1 MKIAKLD
8 LPDSAIEF
16 LHSQGFEKLYP
27 PQADS
32 VKSGLMDGKNILVS
46 APTASG
52 KTLIAMLAMLS
63 HLSKNNSDNNNDD
76 SNHNGIGKKVIYLS
90 PLRALAAEKFTEFK
104 KLEKIS
110 LGKKIKVG
118 ISTGDFENLEKNLEK
133 NNILIL
139 TNEKMD
145 SIIRHGAEWIEDIG
159 LVISDEVHLIGDES
173 RGPTLEM
180 ILTQLKLLET
190 KPQIVGLSAT
200 ITNSEELSDW
210 LGCNLVKNDWRPVP
224 LSEGVCDG
232 GEVTMSDGKTFE
244 VERSIRGTP
253 IDLGVQSVKE
263 GGQSLVFAETR
274 TRSKSLATK
283 AADAVSQVL
292 EKKDLKNLEK
302 TSKKI
307 MSENEHTELVKTLAL
322 LIKKGVAFH
331 HAGLNQNCR
340 GTVETEFRKGT
351 IKLLSSTPTLA
362 AGVNLPARRVVI
374 SNINRYNAK
383 VGANRPISILE
394 YKQLCGRAGRPQYDD
409 YGESIIVGNGNTE
422 DLIDYYINGEPEPI
436 ISKITDDKS
445 LRTHVLSVVV
455 TNPGIKKDDIL
466 EFFLQTLGGM
476 QSRKPTIKF
485 AIDISLR
492 FLSSEYLIVKKGE
505 RYAATEFG
513 KKTSMLYIDP
523 LTATSFRDAVENVSP
538 DGKHTFG
545 FLHLISKCDEF
556 FPKFSLRNK
565 DYGAASVLI
574 ENNSSELLE
583 SISEYDC
590 SRSLLALNAWI
601 TESSELSLSDN
612 LGIESGDMHR
622 MAETAN
628 WLSYCLREISK
639 HVERADL
646 LDELDNLRKRI
657 VYGIREELLDLVRV
671 KGIGRVRARILY
683 KNNIRNLD
691 DLAKIPVNKLAE
703 IDKIGST
710 IADNIKTELRRIRY

>member
-1 MKIAKLD
+1 MKIEKLD
-8 LPDSAIEF
+8 LPESAIKF
-16 LHSQGFEKLYP
+16 LKSEGFGKLYP

-32 VKSGLMDGKNILVS
+32 VKSGLLDGTSILVS

-52 KTLIAMLAMLS
+52 KTLIAMLAILS
-63 HLSKNNSDNNNDD
+63 YLFKNN
-76 SNHNGIGKKVIYLS
+76 GKIIYLS

-104 KLEKIS
+104 KLEKIT

-118 ISTGDFENLEKNLEK
+118 ISTGDFENIEKNLEK
-133 NNILIL
+133 SNILIL

-145 SIIRHGAEWIEDIG
+145 SIIRHGVEWVEEIG
-159 LVISDEVHLIGDES
+159 LVISDEVHLIGDET

-180 ILTQLKLLET
+180 ILTQLKQLDT

-200 ITNSEELSDW
+200 ITNSDEIANW
-210 LGCNLVKNDWRPVP
+210 LDCKLIKNDWRPVP
-224 LSEGVCDG
+224 LSEGVSDG
-232 GEVTMSDGKTFE
+232 GEVTMNDGKTFE
-244 VERSIRGTP
+244 FERSLRGTP
-253 IDLGVQSVKE
+253 IDLGVQSVMQ

-283 AADAVSQVL
+283 AADVISKML
-292 EKKDLKNLEK
+292 EKNELKELEK

-307 MSENEHTELVKTLAL
+307 LSQNEHTEIVKTLAIL
-322 LIKKGVAFH
+322 VKKGVAFH

-340 GTVETEFRKGT
+340 ETIEKEFRKGT

-374 SNINRYNAK
+374 SSVNRYNGK
-383 VGANRPISILE
+383 VGRNMPISVLE

-409 YGESIIVGNGNTE
+409 FGESIIVGTGNTE
-422 DLIDYYINGEPEPI
+422 DLIEHYIDGEPEPI

-455 TNPGIKKDDIL
+455 THPGIKKEEIL
-466 EFFLQTLGGM
+466 NFFLETLGGL
-476 QSRKPTIKF
+476 QSRKTTLKF

-492 FLSSEYLIVKKGE
+492 FLSSEYLLIKKGE

-523 LTATSFRDAVENVSP
+523 LTATHFRNAVEHVSK
-538 DGKHTFG
+538 DRKHTFG
-545 FLHLISKCDEF
+545 FLHLISNCEEF

-565 DYGAASVLI
+565 DYESASLMI

-583 SISEYDC
+583 PISEYDC
-590 SRSLLALNAWI
+590 SRSLLALQAWI
-601 TESSELSLSDN
+601 TESSELSLSDS
-612 LGIESGDMHR
+612 LSIESGDMHR
-622 MAETAN
+622 MAEMAN

-646 LDELDNLRKRI
+646 LEELDDLRRRI

-683 KNNIRNLD
+683 KHKIKNLD
-691 DLAKIPVNKLAE
+691 DLSKISTSKLAE
-703 IDKIGST
+703 IDKIGPT
-710 IADNIKTELRRIRY
+710 IADNIKSELRKVRY

>member
-1 MKIAKLD
+1 MKIEKLD

-16 LHSQGFEKLYP
+16 LKSQGFEKLYP

-32 VKSGLMDGKNILVS
+32 VKSGLLDGKSILVS

-52 KTLIAMLAMLS
+52 KTLIAMLAMFS
-63 HLSKNNSDNNNDD
+63 YLSKNN
-76 SNHNGIGKKVIYLS
+76 GKVVYLS

-104 KLEKIS
+104 KLEKIA
-110 LGKKIKVG
+110 LDNKIKVG
-118 ISTGDFENLEKNLEK
+118 ISTGDFENIEKNLEK
-133 NNILIL
+133 SNILIL

-145 SIIRHGAEWIEDIG
+145 SVIRHGAEWIDEIG
-159 LVISDEVHLIGDES
+159 LVISDEIHLIGDEN

-180 ILTQLKLLET
+180 ILTQLKLLDS

-200 ITNSEELSDW
+200 ITNSDEIANW
-210 LGCNLVKNDWRPVP
+210 LDCTLVKNDWRPVP

-232 GEVTMSDGKTFE
+232 GQVTMNDGTIFE
-244 VERSIRGTP
+244 VERTLRGTP
-253 IDLGVQSVKE
+253 IDLGIQSVMQ

-283 AADAVSQVL
+283 AADVISQLL
-292 EKKDLKNLEK
+292 EKNDLKELEK

-307 MSENEHTELVKTLAL
+307 LSQNEHTEIVKTLATL
-322 LIKKGVAFH
+322 VKKGVAFH

-340 GTVETEFRKGT
+340 EIIEKEFRNGT

-383 VGANRPISILE
+383 IGRNMPISILE

-409 YGESIIVGNGNTE
+409 YGESIIVGSGNVEELTE
-422 DLIDYYINGEPEPI
+422 HYINGEPEPI

-445 LRTHVLSVVV
+445 LRTHILSVIV
-455 TNPGIKKDDIL
+455 THPGIKKDEIL
-466 EFFLQTLGGM
+466 EFFLQTLGGL

-492 FLSSEYLIVKKGE
+492 FLSSEFLIIKKGE
-505 RYAATEFG
+505 RFAATEFG

-523 LTATSFRDAVENVSP
+523 LTATHFRDAVENVSQ
-538 DGKHTFG
+538 DRKHTFG
-545 FLHLISKCDEF
+545 YLHLISSCEEF

-565 DYGAASVLI
+565 DYESASLLI
-574 ENNSSELLE
+574 ENHSSELLE
-583 SISEYDC
+583 PISEYDC
-590 SRSLLALNAWI
+590 SRSLLALQAWI
-601 TESSELSLSDN
+601 TESSELSLSDS
-612 LGIESGDMHR
+612 LSIESGDMHR
-622 MAETAN
+622 MAEMAN

-646 LDELDNLRKRI
+646 LEELDDLRKRI

-683 KNNIRNLD
+683 KHKIKNLD

-710 IADNIKTELRRIRY
+710 IADNIKSELRKVRY

>member
-1 MKIAKLD
+1 MKIEKLD
-8 LPDSAIEF
+8 LPDTAIEF
-16 LHSQGFEKLYP
+16 LKSQGYEKLYP

-32 VKSGLMDGKNILVS
+32 VESGLLDGKSILVS

-52 KTLIAMLAMLS
+52 KTLIAMLAMMS
-63 HLSKNNSDNNNDD
+63 YLSKND
-76 SNHNGIGKKVIYLS
+76 GKVIYLS
-90 PLRALAAEKFTEFK
+90 PLRALAAEKFLEFK
-104 KLEKIS
+104 KLEKVA
-110 LGKKIKVG
+110 LGKKVKVS
-118 ISTGDFENLEKNLEK
+118 ISTGDYENIEKNLDK
-133 NNILIL
+133 SDVLIL

-145 SIIRHGAEWIEDIG
+145 SIIRHGAEWIEEIG
-159 LVISDEVHLIGDES
+159 LVIADEVHLIGDEN

-190 KPQIVGLSAT
+190 NPQIIGLSAT
-200 ITNSEELSDW
+200 ITNSDEIADW
-210 LGCNLVKNDWRPVP
+210 LDCKLVKNDWRPVP
-224 LSEGVCDG
+224 LSEGVCDA
-232 GEVTMSDGKTFE
+232 GEVTMNDGKVFSI
-244 VERSIRGTP
+244 ERSICGTP

-274 TRSKSLATK
+274 NRSKSLATK
-283 AADAVSQVL
+283 AADAISQIL
-292 EKKDLKNLEK
+292 EKKDLIELEK

-307 MSENEHTELVKTLAL
+307 LSENEHTELIKTLAFL
-322 LIKKGVAFH
+322 VKKGVAFH

-340 GTVETEFRKGT
+340 QTIETEFRKGT

-409 YGESIIVGNGNTE
+409 YGEAIIVGNGNTE

-445 LRTHVLSVVV
+445 LRTHILSVVV
-455 TNPGIKKDDIL
+455 THPGIKKDEIL
-466 EFFLQTLGGM
+466 EFFLQTLGGL

-492 FLSSEYLIVKKGE
+492 FLSSEYLLIKKGE
-505 RYAATEFG
+505 RFAATEFG

-523 LTATSFRDAVENVSP
+523 LTATYFRDAIENVSQNR
-538 DGKHTFG
+538 KHTFG
-545 FLHLISKCDEF
+545 FLHLISNCEEF
-556 FPKFSLRNK
+556 YPKFSLRNK
-565 DYGAASVLI
+565 DYESASLLI

-583 SISEYDC
+583 PISEYDC
-590 SRSLLALNAWI
+590 SRSLLALHAWI

-612 LGIESGDMHR
+612 FGVESGDMHR

-646 LDELDNLRKRI
+646 LEELDNLRKRI
-657 VYGIREELLDLVRV
+657 VYGIREELLELVRV

-683 KNNIRNLD
+683 KHRIKNLD
-691 DLAKIPVNKLAE
+691 DLAKIPVNKLSE

-710 IADNIKTELRRIRY
+710 LAENIKSELRKVR

>member
-1 MKIAKLD
+1 MKIEKLD
-8 LPDSAIEF
+8 LPEPAIEF
-16 LHSQGFEKLYP
+16 LKSQGFEKLYP

-32 VKSGLMDGKNILVS
+32 VKSGLLGEQSILVS

-63 HLSKNNSDNNNDD
+63 YLSKNK
-76 SNHNGIGKKVIYLS
+76 GKVIYLS
-90 PLRALAAEKFTEFK
+90 PLRALAAEKLSEFK
-104 KLEKIS
+104 KLEKIP
-110 LGKKIKVG
+110 LGNKIKVG
-118 ISTGDFENLEKNLEK
+118 ISTGDFESLEKNLEK
-133 NNILIL
+133 NNVLIL

-145 SIIRHGAEWIEDIG
+145 SMIRHGAEWIEEIG
-159 LVISDEVHLIGDES
+159 LVITDEVHLIGDES

-180 ILTQLKLLET
+180 VLTQLKRLDT

-200 ITNSEELSDW
+200 ITNSDEIADW
-210 LGCNLVKNDWRPVP
+210 LDCKLVKNDWRPVP
-224 LSEGVCDG
+224 LSEGVCDA
-232 GEVTMSDGKTFE
+232 GEVTMSNGKTFE
-244 VERSIRGTP
+244 IERSLRGTP
-253 IDLGVQSVKE
+253 IDLGVQSVQQ

-283 AADAVSQVL
+283 AADAVSQIL
-292 EKKDLKNLEK
+292 EKKDLTELEK

-307 MSENEHTELVKTLAL
+307 LSQNEHTDLVKTLAL
-322 LIKKGVAFH
+322 LVKKGVAFH
-331 HAGLNQNCR
+331 HAGLNQKCR
-340 GTVETEFRKGT
+340 ETIETEFRKGT

-374 SNINRYNAK
+374 SNVNRYNAK

-422 DLIDYYINGEPEPI
+422 DLIDHYINGEPEPI
-436 ISKITDDKS
+436 VSKITDDKS
-445 LRTHVLSVVV
+445 LRTHVLSVIV
-455 TNPGIKKDDIL
+455 TNPGIKKDEIL
-466 EFFLQTLGGM
+466 EFFLQTLGGL

-523 LTATSFRDAVENVSP
+523 LTATYFRDAVENVSQDRSHP
-538 DGKHTFG
+538 FG
-545 FLHLISKCDEF
+545 FLHLISNCEEF

-565 DYGAASVLI
+565 DYESASLLI

-583 SISEYDC
+583 PISEYDC
-590 SRSLLALNAWI
+590 SRSLLALHAWI
-601 TESSELSLSDN
+601 TESSELSLSDS

-646 LDELDNLRKRI
+646 LEELDNLRKRI

-683 KNNIRNLD
+683 KHGIKNLN
-691 DLAKIPVNKLAE
+691 DLAKTPVDKLAE

-710 IADNIKTELRRIRY
+710 IADNIKSELRKVRY

>member
-1 MKIAKLD
+1 MKIEKLD
-8 LPDSAIEF
+8 LPDTAIEF
-16 LHSQGFEKLYP
+16 LKSQGFEKLYP
-27 PQADS
+27 PQDDS
-32 VKSGLMDGKNILVS
+32 VKSGLLDGKSILVS

-52 KTLIAMLAMLS
+52 KTLIAMLAMIS
-63 HLSKNNSDNNNDD
+63 YLSKNN
-76 SNHNGIGKKVIYLS
+76 GKVIYLS
-90 PLRALAAEKFTEFK
+90 PLRALAAEKFSEFK
-104 KLEKIS
+104 KLEKVA
-110 LGKKIKVG
+110 LGKKIKVA
-118 ISTGDFENLEKNLEK
+118 ISTGDYENIEKNLEK
-133 NNILIL
+133 NDVLIL

-145 SIIRHGAEWIEDIG
+145 SIIRHGTEWVEEIG
-159 LVISDEVHLIGDES
+159 LVIADEVHLIGDEN

-190 KPQIVGLSAT
+190 NPQIVGLSAT
-200 ITNSEELSDW
+200 ITNSNEIADW
-210 LGCNLVKNDWRPVP
+210 LDCILVKSDWRPVP
-224 LSEGVCDG
+224 LSEGVCDA
-232 GEVTMSDGKTFE
+232 GEVTMNDGKVFS
-244 VERSIRGTP
+244 VERSICGTP

-274 TRSKSLATK
+274 NRSKSLATK
-283 AADAVSQVL
+283 AADAISQIL
-292 EKKDLKNLEK
+292 EKKDLKELEK

-307 MSENEHTELVKTLAL
+307 LSENEHTELIKTLAFL
-322 LIKKGVAFH
+322 VKKGVAFH

-340 GTVETEFRKGT
+340 QTIETEFRKGT

-374 SNINRYNAK
+374 SSINRYNAK

-409 YGESIIVGNGNTE
+409 YGEAIIVGNGNTE

-445 LRTHVLSVVV
+445 LRTHILSVVV
-455 TNPGIKKDDIL
+455 THPGIKKDEIL
-466 EFFLQTLGGM
+466 EFFLQTLGGL

-492 FLSSEYLIVKKGE
+492 FLSSEYLLIKKGE

-523 LTATSFRDAVENVSP
+523 LTATYFRDAIENVSQ
-538 DGKHTFG
+538 DRKHTFG
-545 FLHLISKCDEF
+545 FLHLISNCEEF
-556 FPKFSLRNK
+556 FPKFSLRKK
-565 DYGAASVLI
+565 DYESASLLI

-583 SISEYDC
+583 QISEYDC
-590 SRSLLALNAWI
+590 SRSLLALHAWI

-612 LGIESGDMHR
+612 FGVESGDMHR

-646 LDELDNLRKRI
+646 LEELGNLRKRI
-657 VYGIREELLDLVRV
+657 VYGIREELLELVRI
-671 KGIGRVRARILY
+671 KGIGRIRARILY
-683 KNNIRNLD
+683 KHRIKNLD

-710 IADNIKTELRRIRY
+710 LADNIKSELRKVR

>member
-1 MKIAKLD
+1 MNIDKLK
-8 LPDSAIEF
+8 LPESAIEF
-16 LHSQGFEKLYP
+16 LKSQGFTKLYP

-32 VKSGLMDGKNILVS
+32 VKSGLLDGKSILVS

-63 HLSKNNSDNNNDD
+63 FLSKNK
-76 SNHNGIGKKVIYLS
+76 GKVIYLS

-104 KLEKIS
+104 KLEKIAM
-110 LGKKIKVG
+110 GNKVKVA
-118 ISTGDFENLEKNLEK
+118 ISTGDFENIEKNLEK
-133 NNILIL
+133 SNVLIL

-145 SIIRHGAEWIEDIG
+145 SIIRHGAEWVDEIG

-200 ITNSEELSDW
+200 ITNSDEIADW
-210 LGCNLVKNDWRPVP
+210 LECKLVKNDWRPVP
-224 LSEGVCDG
+224 LSEGVCDEG
-232 GEVTMSDGKTFE
+232 QVTMSDGKTFE
-244 VERSIRGTP
+244 VERSLMGTP
-253 IDLGVQSVKE
+253 IDLGVQSVRE

-283 AADAVSQVL
+283 ASDTILKIL
-292 EKKDLKNLEK
+292 EKKEITELEK
-302 TSKKI
+302 TSKKLL
-307 MSENEHTELVKTLAL
+307 SENEHTELVKTLAL
-322 LIKKGVAFH
+322 LVKKGVAFH
-331 HAGLNQNCR
+331 HAGLNQKCR
-340 GTVETEFRKGT
+340 ETIETEFRKGT

-409 YGESIIVGNGNTE
+409 FGESIIVGNGNTE
-422 DLIDYYINGEPEPI
+422 DLIEFYINGEPEPI
-436 ISKITDDKS
+436 ESKITDDKS
-445 LRTHVLSVVV
+445 LRTHILSVIV
-455 TNPGIKKDDIL
+455 THPGIKKEEIL
-466 EFFLQTLGGM
+466 EFFLQTLGGL

-492 FLSSEYLIVKKGE
+492 FLSSKFLIIKKGE

-523 LTATSFRDAVENVSP
+523 LTATYFRDSIENVSEER
-538 DGKHTFG
+538 KHTFG
-545 FLHLISKCDEF
+545 YLHLITNCEEF
-556 FPKFSLRNK
+556 FPKFSLRQK
-565 DYGAASVLI
+565 DYETASLMI
-574 ENNSSELLE
+574 ENNSSQLLE
-583 SISEYDC
+583 PISEYDC
-590 SRSLLALNAWI
+590 SRSLLALQSWI
-601 TESSELSLSDN
+601 TESTELSLSDS

-622 MAETAN
+622 MTENAN

-646 LDELDNLRKRI
+646 LEELGDLRNRV

-671 KGIGRVRARILY
+671 KGIGRVRARILF
-683 KNNIRNLD
+683 KHGIKNLD
-691 DLAKIPVNKLAE
+691 DLRKIPVNKLAE

-710 IADNIKTELRRIRY
+710 IADNIKAELRKVR

>member
-1 MKIAKLD
+1 MKIEKLD
-8 LPDSAIEF
+8 IPDTAIEF
-16 LHSQGFEKLYP
+16 LKSQGFEKLYP

-32 VKSGLMDGKNILVS
+32 VKSGLLDGKSILVS
-46 APTASG
+46 SPTASG
-52 KTLIAMLAMLS
+52 KTLIAMLAMIS
-63 HLSKNNSDNNNDD
+63 YLSKND
-76 SNHNGIGKKVIYLS
+76 GKVIYLS
-90 PLRALAAEKFTEFK
+90 PLRALATEKFSEFK
-104 KLEKIS
+104 KLEKIA
-110 LGKKIKVG
+110 LGKKIKVR
-118 ISTGDFENLEKNLEK
+118 ISTGDYENIEKNLE
-133 NNILIL
+133 NSNVLIL

-145 SIIRHGAEWIEDIG
+145 SIIRHGTEWVEEIG
-159 LVISDEVHLIGDES
+159 LVITDEVHLIGDEN

-180 ILTQLKLLET
+180 VLTQLKLLDT
-190 KPQIVGLSAT
+190 KPQIIALSAT
-200 ITNSEELSDW
+200 ITNSDEIADW
-210 LGCNLVKNDWRPVP
+210 LDCKLVKNNWRPVP
-224 LSEGVCDG
+224 LTEGVCDA
-232 GEVTMSDGKTFE
+232 GEVTMSDGKTFS
-244 VERSIRGTP
+244 VERSICGTP
-253 IDLGVQSVKE
+253 IDLGIQSVKE

-274 TRSKSLATK
+274 NRSKSLATK
-283 AADAVSQVL
+283 AADAISQIL
-292 EKKDLKNLEK
+292 EKKDLKQLEK

-307 MSENEHTELVKTLAL
+307 LSENEHTELIKTLAFL
-322 LIKKGVAFH
+322 VKKGVAFH

-340 GTVETEFRKGT
+340 ETIETEFRKGT

-362 AGVNLPARRVVI
+362 AGVNLPARRVII

-409 YGESIIVGNGNTE
+409 YGEAIIVGNGNTQ

-445 LRTHVLSVVV
+445 LRTHILSVIV
-455 TNPGIKKDDIL
+455 THPGIKKDEIL
-466 EFFLQTLGGM
+466 EFFLQTLGGL

-492 FLSSEYLIVKKGE
+492 FLSSEYLIIKKGE

-523 LTATSFRDAVENVSP
+523 LTATYFRDAIENVSQER
-538 DGKHTFG
+538 KHTFG
-545 FLHLISKCDEF
+545 FLHLISNCEEF

-565 DYGAASVLI
+565 DYESASLLI

-583 SISEYDC
+583 PISEYDC
-590 SRSLLALNAWI
+590 SRSLLALQAWI
-601 TESSELSLSDN
+601 SESSELSLSEN

-622 MAETAN
+622 MTETAN

-646 LDELDNLRKRI
+646 LEELGNLRKRI
-657 VYGIREELLDLVRV
+657 VYGIKEELLELVRI

-683 KNNIRNLD
+683 KHGIKNLD

-710 IADNIKTELRRIRY
+710 LADNIKSELRKVR

>member
-1 MKIAKLD
+1 MKIDTLD
-8 LPDSAIEF
+8 LPQTAIEF
-16 LHSQGFEKLYP
+16 LQSQGFEKLYP
-27 PQADS
+27 PQTDS
-32 VKSGLMDGKNILVS
+32 VKSGLLDGKSILVS

-52 KTLIAMLAMLS
+52 KTLIAMLAMIS
-63 HLSKNNSDNNNDD
+63 YLSKSD
-76 SNHNGIGKKVIYLS
+76 GKVIYLS
-90 PLRALAAEKFTEFK
+90 PLRALAAEKFSEFK
-104 KLEKIS
+104 KLEKVAV
-110 LGKKIKVG
+110 GKKIKVG

-133 NNILIL
+133 SNVLIL

-145 SIIRHGAEWIEDIG
+145 SIIRHGAEWVDEIG

-200 ITNSEELSDW
+200 ITNSDEIADW
-210 LGCNLVKNDWRPVP
+210 LNCKLVKNDWRPVP
-224 LSEGVCDG
+224 LSEGVCDA

-244 VERSIRGTP
+244 VERSLRGTP
-253 IDLGVQSVKE
+253 IDLGVQSVQE

-283 AADAVSQVL
+283 AADAISQML
-292 EKKDLKNLEK
+292 EKKEITELEK

-307 MSENEHTELVKTLAL
+307 LSENEHTELVKTLAIL
-322 LIKKGVAFH
+322 VKKGVAFH
-331 HAGLNQNCR
+331 HAGLNQKCR
-340 GTVETEFRKGT
+340 ETIETEFRKGS

-374 SNINRYNAK
+374 SNVNRYNAK
-383 VGANRPISILE
+383 VGRNMPISILE

-422 DLIDYYINGEPEPI
+422 DLMDYYIDGEPEPI
-436 ISKITDDKS
+436 ESKITDDKS
-445 LRTHVLSVVV
+445 LRTHILSVIV
-455 TNPGIKKDDIL
+455 THPGIKKEEIL
-466 EFFLQTLGGM
+466 EFFLQTLGGL
-476 QSRKPTIKF
+476 QSRKPTLKF

-492 FLSSEYLIVKKGE
+492 FLSSKYLIIKKGE

-523 LTATSFRDAVENVSP
+523 LTATYFRDSIENVSQER
-538 DGKHTFG
+538 KHTFG
-545 FLHLISKCDEF
+545 FLHLITNCEEF
-556 FPKFSLRNK
+556 FPKFSLRQK
-565 DYGAASVLI
+565 DYESASLMI

-583 SISEYDC
+583 PISEYDC
-590 SRSLLALNAWI
+590 SRSLLALQSWI
-601 TESSELSLSDN
+601 TESSELSLSDS

-622 MAETAN
+622 MTENAN

-646 LDELDNLRKRI
+646 LEELGDLRKRV
-657 VYGIREELLDLVRV
+657 VYGIREELLDLVKV
-671 KGIGRVRARILY
+671 KGIGRVRARVLFKHGI
-683 KNNIRNLD
+683 KNLD

-710 IADNIKTELRRIRY
+710 IADNIKAELRKVR

>member
-1 MKIAKLD
+1 MKIEKLP
-8 LPDSAIEF
+8 LQDSAIDF
-16 LHSQGFEKLYP
+16 LKSQGYEKLFP
-27 PQADS
+27 PQTDC
-32 VKSGLMDGKNILVS
+32 VKSGLLDGRSILVS

-63 HLSKNNSDNNNDD
+63 YLSKNS
-76 SNHNGIGKKVIYLS
+76 GKVIYLS

-104 KLEKIS
+104 KLEKITM
-110 LGKKIKVG
+110 GKKIKAG
-118 ISTGDFENLEKNLEK
+118 ISTGDFENIEKNLEK
-133 NNILIL
+133 SNILIL

-145 SIIRHGAEWIEDIG
+145 SIIRHGTEWIDDIG
-159 LVISDEVHLIGDES
+159 LIISDEVHLIGDEN

-190 KPQIVGLSAT
+190 NPQIVGLSAT
-200 ITNSEELSDW
+200 ITNSDEIANW
-210 LGCNLVKNDWRPVP
+210 LGCKLVQNDWRPVP

-244 VERSIRGTP
+244 VERSLRGTP
-253 IDLGVQSVKE
+253 IDLGVQSVHE

-283 AADAVSQVL
+283 AADVISQML
-292 EKKDLKNLEK
+292 EKNELKDLEK

-307 MSENEHTELVKTLAL
+307 LSQNEHTEIVKTLATL
-322 LIKKGVAFH
+322 VKKGVAFH

-340 GTVETEFRKGT
+340 EIIETEFRKGT

-394 YKQLCGRAGRPQYDD
+394 YKQLCGRAGRPQYDKF
-409 YGESIIVGNGNTE
+409 GESIIVGNGNTD

-436 ISKITDDKS
+436 VSTITDDKS
-445 LRTHVLSVVV
+445 LRTHILSVIV
-455 TNPGIKKDDIL
+455 THPGIKKDGIL
-466 EFFLQTLGGM
+466 DFFLQTLGGL

-492 FLSSEYLIVKKGE
+492 FLSNEYLIIKKGE

-523 LTATSFRDAVENVSP
+523 LTATHFRDAVENVSQ
-538 DGKHTFG
+538 DRKHTFG
-545 FLHLISKCDEF
+545 FLHLITSCEEF

-565 DYGAASVLI
+565 DYESASLLI
-574 ENNSSELLE
+574 ENHSSELLE
-583 SISEYDC
+583 PISEYDC
-590 SRSLLALNAWI
+590 SRSLLALQAWI
-601 TESSELSLSDN
+601 TESSELSLSDS
-612 LGIESGDMHR
+612 LAIESGDMHR
-622 MAETAN
+622 MAEMAN

-646 LDELDNLRKRI
+646 LEELGDFRNRI

-683 KNNIRNLD
+683 KHKIKNLD

-710 IADNIKTELRRIRY
+710 IADNIKAELRRVR

>member
-1 MKIAKLD
+1 MKIEKLD
-8 LPDSAIEF
+8 LPESAIKF
-16 LHSQGFEKLYP
+16 LKSEGFEKLYP

-32 VKSGLMDGKNILVS
+32 VKSGLLDGTSILVS

-52 KTLIAMLAMLS
+52 KTLIAMLAILS
-63 HLSKNNSDNNNDD
+63 YLSKNN
-76 SNHNGIGKKVIYLS
+76 GKIIYLS

-104 KLEKIS
+104 KLEKIT

-118 ISTGDFENLEKNLEK
+118 ISTGDFENIEKNLEK
-133 NNILIL
+133 SNILIL

-145 SIIRHGAEWIEDIG
+145 SIIRHGVEWVEEIG
-159 LVISDEVHLIGDES
+159 LVISDEVHLIGDET

-180 ILTQLKLLET
+180 ILTQLKQLDT

-200 ITNSEELSDW
+200 ITNSDEIANW
-210 LGCNLVKNDWRPVP
+210 LDCKLIKNDWRPVP
-224 LSEGVCDG
+224 LSEGVSDG
-232 GEVTMSDGKTFE
+232 GEVTMNDGKTFE
-244 VERSIRGTP
+244 FERSLRGTP
-253 IDLGVQSVKE
+253 IDLGVQSVMQ

-283 AADAVSQVL
+283 AADVISKML
-292 EKKDLKNLEK
+292 EKNELKELEK

-307 MSENEHTELVKTLAL
+307 LSQNEHTEIVKTLAIL
-322 LIKKGVAFH
+322 VKKGVAFH

-340 GTVETEFRKGT
+340 ETIEKEFRKGT

-374 SNINRYNAK
+374 SSVNRYNGK
-383 VGANRPISILE
+383 VGRNMPISVLE

-409 YGESIIVGNGNTE
+409 FGESIIVGTGNTE
-422 DLIDYYINGEPEPI
+422 DLIEHYIDGEPEPI
-436 ISKITDDKS
+436 VSKITDDKS

-455 TNPGIKKDDIL
+455 THPGIKKEEIL
-466 EFFLQTLGGM
+466 NFFLETLGGL
-476 QSRKPTIKF
+476 QSRKTTLKF

-492 FLSSEYLIVKKGE
+492 FLSSEYLLIKKGE

-523 LTATSFRDAVENVSP
+523 LTATHFRNAVEHVSK
-538 DGKHTFG
+538 DRKHTFG
-545 FLHLISKCDEF
+545 FLHLISNCEEF

-565 DYGAASVLI
+565 DYESASLMI

-583 SISEYDC
+583 PISEYDC
-590 SRSLLALNAWI
+590 SRSLLALQAWI
-601 TESSELSLSDN
+601 TESSELSLSDS
-612 LGIESGDMHR
+612 LSIESGDMHR
-622 MAETAN
+622 MAEMAN

-646 LDELDNLRKRI
+646 LEELDDLRRRI

-683 KNNIRNLD
+683 KHKIKNLD
-691 DLAKIPVNKLAE
+691 DLSKISTSKLAE
-703 IDKIGST
+703 IDKIGPT
-710 IADNIKTELRRIRY
+710 IADNIKSELRKVRY